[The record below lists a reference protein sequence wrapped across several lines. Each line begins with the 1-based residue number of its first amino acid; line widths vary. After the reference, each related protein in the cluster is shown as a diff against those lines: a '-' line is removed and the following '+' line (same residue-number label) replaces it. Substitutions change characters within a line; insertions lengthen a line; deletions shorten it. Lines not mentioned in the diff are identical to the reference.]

1 MDRRE
6 FIYTSAIATAGILVG
21 TNANAASQKGNII
34 KLPKPNLKNDKPL
47 MQCLKHRESNR
58 NLSNKELDL
67 NILSAILWAAWGVNR
82 DNGKHV
88 VPTANNKQQIV
99 VYAVRGD
106 GTWEY
111 NPKDHSIKC
120 VIEGDMRNKFDNS
133 GLIILYAA
141 PQNDKFAPLHVGS
154 MYQNVGL
161 MCASLN
167 LANCVKH
174 TKHDALDKEL
184 NLPQDYRS
192 YIAHSI
198 AEVKV

>member
-1 MDRRE
+1 MKN
-6 FIYTSAIATAGILVG
+6 FISDIVNKLTLKKSFLTFRSGYSLSEVMVSLVVVSVISIITIGTLIA
-21 TNANAASQKGNII
+21 NY
-34 KLPKPNLKNDKPL
+34 
-47 MQCLKHRESNR
+47 
-58 NLSNKELDL
+58 
-67 NILSAILWAAWGVNR
+67 
-82 DNGKHV
+82 
-88 VPTANNKQQIV
+88 NKQQIV